1 MPLRAIIRP
10 KVPDDLREILG
21 FLDTKSPELADRFAQ
36 SVAATL
42 DSLVEM
48 PGKGSLK
55 QFRGAKF
62 AGIRSWPVR
71 GFRNYLILYR
81 IVDVGIEVFAIT
93 HGARRLHAI
102 LKDRV

>member
-21 FLDTKSPELADRFAQ
+21 FLETKSPAVADRFAQ

-42 DSLVEM
+42 ESLVEM

-55 QFRGAKF
+55 YFRRRRL
-62 AGIRSWPVR
+62 AGIRSWPVS
-71 GFRNYLILYR
+71 GFKNYLILYR
-81 IVDVGIEVFAIT
+81 IVDVGIEVLAVT
-93 HGARRLHAI
+93 HGARRLSEI
-102 LKDRV
+102 LRDRV